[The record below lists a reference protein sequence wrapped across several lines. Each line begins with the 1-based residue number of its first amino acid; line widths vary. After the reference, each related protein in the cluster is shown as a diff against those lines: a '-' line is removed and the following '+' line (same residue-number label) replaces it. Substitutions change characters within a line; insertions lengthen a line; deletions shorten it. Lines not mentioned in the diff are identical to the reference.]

1 MSDCAEMQ
9 PACHM
14 CVCVCVCVAGGGGT
28 HYQHNL
34 HTLVLL
40 TAAH

>member
-14 CVCVCVCVAGGGGT
+14 CVCVWGRGGGT